1 MRKQITA
8 LLLSLIIAVGMTES
22 VCAFP
27 NAAPLTENGEIP
39 SAEEVTENGEIPS
52 AEEVTETGEIP
63 SEEEL
68 TETGIIPGAKE
79 TLTKAGELSSAAE
92 FQGKTGYIRPQFIEL
107 SESEVPEIYEPSEET
122 VKSKGSAA
130 YRSGWDSYS
139 TNYYY
144 NLLGEPQRNLWDKL
158 DEMCYGYL
166 TGTETLTNKKHYS
179 NISQG
184 LDFDYYMTKA
194 VVFTGMSASEAQNIE
209 FMFMASNPQ
218 YYFLQVLFGV
228 TSTGTGGFAY
238 LSVNDSFANGTARKT
253 STQKIQS
260 VITSWLAQIN
270 AQPTELLKEK
280 KIHDLICENVTYDMN
295 YNTLKQN
302 KYNQTIYSV
311 FCTDT
316 TVCAGY
322 SQAMQLLCNAVGI
335 DCAVVTSVDHEWN
348 IIRLNDTWYYV
359 DVTWNDNIADDEK
372 NQDKKLKSAY
382 SYFNRSRQMFLN
394 DDPRNVASHTP
405 EAIWMGYLP
414 ELIYDSGATMT
425 EIGTIYTPSATLQ
438 APQITVSGNR
448 VQMTSPNNASIFYTT
463 DGSNPSV
470 AFTKAKKY
478 TGVFEVND
486 VVKIRAAAVR
496 NAYYDSSVTELS
508 VIPKYTVKFM
518 ANGGYIK
525 KKNVKQKT
533 QSVNHQA
540 KLGKL
545 EQPKRKNYAF
555 LGWYTKKSGGSKVS
569 EKTVI
574 KGNQTYYARWAKVK
588 PVKVNIASAKSSS
601 GKLKVKIKKNKKAS
615 GYQIRYSLNQNMSSA
630 KTQTTEETS
639 YTIKNL
645 KKGRTYY
652 VQARMYQKESVSGK
666 KKYGAYSKIKAVK
679 IKK

>member
-8 LLLSLIIAVGMTES
+8 LLLSLIMAVGMTES
-22 VCAFP
+22 VCALP
-27 NAAPLTENGEIP
+27 NAALLTENGEIP
-39 SAEEVTENGEIPS
+39 A
-52 AEEVTETGEIP
+52 
-63 SEEEL
+63 
-68 TETGIIPGAKE
+68 AKE
-79 TLTKAGELSSAAE
+79 TLTKAGEIPSAAE

-166 TGTETLTNKKHYS
+166 TGTENLTNKKHYS

-405 EAIWMGYLP
+405 EAIWTGYLP

-448 VQMTSPNNASIFYTT
+448 VQMTSPNNASI
-463 DGSNPSV
+463 
-470 AFTKAKKY
+470 
-478 TGVFEVND
+478 
-486 VVKIRAAAVR
+486 
-496 NAYYDSSVTELS
+496 YYLS
-508 VIPKYTVKFM
+508 HIH
-518 ANGGYIK
+518 I
-525 KKNVKQKT
+525 
-533 QSVNHQA
+533 
-540 KLGKL
+540 
-545 EQPKRKNYAF
+545 
-555 LGWYTKKSGGSKVS
+555 
-569 EKTVI
+569 
-574 KGNQTYYARWAKVK
+574 
-588 PVKVNIASAKSSS
+588 
-601 GKLKVKIKKNKKAS
+601 
-615 GYQIRYSLNQNMSSA
+615 
-630 KTQTTEETS
+630 
-639 YTIKNL
+639 
-645 KKGRTYY
+645 
-652 VQARMYQKESVSGK
+652 
-666 KKYGAYSKIKAVK
+666 
-679 IKK
+679 